1 MTGRSPGSSPPP
13 PPPHGLTLFD
23 HARLAAALA
32 EGDRSASEILAGAAL
47 TEAQWAEA
55 TAYWMGRI
63 GDAVAREGELA
74 RVPLVYSDAFA
85 EAQDAIRPAP
95 EMDGAGWANLL
106 ADIQEA
112 GAPER
117 PLRARKLRVADFQ
130 RLGRAMAARLVRDP
144 EENARFA
151 EVFAQ
156 RTR

>member
-1 MTGRSPGSSPPP
+1 
-13 PPPHGLTLFD
+13 
-23 HARLAAALA
+23 
-32 EGDRSASEILAGAAL
+32 
-47 TEAQWAEA
+47 
-55 TAYWMGRI
+55 MGRI